1 MLLRKS
7 HEIYASKKQK
17 IYTEGKLNY
26 DTRLP
31 FHKWL
36 KNNKFNNIKINF
48 FIIIFKSVF
57 LRFFILMVKFKRY
70 SLDYID
76 IYSSKNIYFIIFQ

>member
-31 FHKWL
+31 FHK
-36 KNNKFNNIKINF
+36 
-48 FIIIFKSVF
+48 
-57 LRFFILMVKFKRY
+57 
-70 SLDYID
+70 
-76 IYSSKNIYFIIFQ
+76 